1 MPPKKKGTATG
12 RAKVKREPGALD
24 ETPDTKRVKVENAA
38 AAAVK
43 EEPVHLDAAKEEK
56 APDMVT
62 AAALLEMDPAG
73 IVETAAGDDF
83 TLAALSDFA
92 GRLLQSVWWPAEVVV
107 PAKVKIESADDPL
120 GRSSLLVVET
130 FQIFVETM
138 TGKTIT
144 LELGPSASIGYM
156 KQKIQDKEGIP
167 YVTQRFIY
175 NSKRIGKGGQAKN
188 DYDNRTL
195 SSYNIGREATLYL
208 VPLRQEEV
216 VDDAVEAPL
225 VVGTFQFFVRSLTG
239 ETITLELGPSA
250 SIAVV
255 RQKIQEKTGIPPD
268 QQRLIFAGQQL
279 GLGRGGLDEDDRTLS
294 SYNIGRCATLHLV
307 LRLSGSIGSFEAIDT
322 SDPSTAFLLANGDE
336 QNKAPEPTKEQ
347 MDERYEKLRAGAN
360 SFDLSYTQNTLLD
373 ESQRSALKKFAD
385 DAITSIT
392 APTAPLD
399 LDDLNDLDLGTASS
413 PSYYDDAKIV
423 FDGNNAFEKLDELVG
438 KSGISAALLNLHTRH
453 TSHTRLEST
462 ESPRSKIV
470 LRRTQGPLQGCI
482 AFHIDSGRDC
492 TVQLTLND
500 DSEYKGGRLCFYSP
514 EAGMQIPSRPA
525 GTLTVHSGAAL
536 HGVTRLASGTRY
548 SLFVVEAA
556 NSLGGQV
563 LNATD
568 LP

>member
-1 MPPKKKGTATG
+1 MPPKKNGTSTG

-38 AAAVK
+38 AVK
-43 EEPVHLDAAKEEK
+43 EEEPVHLDAVKEEK
-56 APDMVT
+56 SPDMITV
-62 AAALLEMDPAG
+62 AALLEMDPAG
-73 IVETAAGDDF
+73 IVETAAGDEA

-107 PAKVKIESADDPL
+107 PAKVKIEPADDPL

-188 DYDNRTL
+188 DYDYRTL

-208 VPLRQEEV
+208 VPRRQEEV
-216 VDDAVEAPL
+216 VDDAVEEATL
-225 VVGTFQFFVRSLTG
+225 IDGTFQIFVMNNGKSH
-239 ETITLELGPSA
+239 TLRVGPSA
-250 SIAVV
+250 SIAYVK
-255 RQKIQEKTGIPPD
+255 QKIQEKTSIPPN
-268 QQRLIFAGQQL
+268 QQRLVYGGRQL
-279 GLGRGGLDEDDRTLS
+279 EDDCTVS
-294 SYNIGRCATLHLV
+294 SYNIGWNANIFMRG
-307 LRLSGSIGSFEAIDT
+307 RGLSGDIGSFEAIDT

-347 MDERYEKLRAGAN
+347 MDERYEKLGAGAN

-470 LRRTQGPLQGCI
+470 LRRTQGPLEGCI

-556 NSLGGQV
+556 NSLGEQV